1 MTKIF
6 AHRGSKGTH
15 PENTLAA
22 FQRSVELGVDG
33 IELDVHLTKDQ
44 QLVVIHDERL
54 ERTTN
59 GTGFIYE
66 YTLAELKQLDASSW
80 FSIYDDVQRI
90 PTLQEVITLC
100 NRLGF
105 TGIVN
110 VEVKT
115 DQIHYPLIEERLVE
129 LLQQKK
135 TFIPMYSSFNLL
147 TLERLYELDKT
158 TNKAW
163 IMEGT
168 ASTVDFASY
177 FQAID
182 SIHPNFEW
190 VIKAQEELFEFT
202 KLIRPWTV
210 NQESEMW
217 MCFEKQFEAFHTD
230 YPEKALAIKE
240 RYQQSRLVTQ

>member
-22 FQRSVELGVDG
+22 FRHSIELGVDG
-33 IELDVHLTKDQ
+33 IELDVHLSKDQ
-44 QLVVIHDERL
+44 ELVVIHDETL

-59 GTGFIYE
+59 GSGFVCDH
-66 YTLAELKQLDASSW
+66 TLAELKNLNASSW
-80 FSIYDDVQRI
+80 FSLYEDVQQI

-100 NRLGF
+100 NQLDF

-110 VEVKT
+110 IEVKT
-115 DQIHYPLIEERLVE
+115 DQIHYPMIEERLVE
-129 LLQQKK
+129 LLQQEK
-135 TFIPMYSSFNLL
+135 TFTPMYSSFNLL
-147 TLERLYELDKT
+147 TLDRLYKLDPLTK
-158 TNKAW
+158 KAW

-168 ASTVDFASY
+168 DSTVDFASY

-190 VIKAQEELFEFT
+190 VIKAQEELTGFP
-202 KLIRPWTV
+202 KSIRPWTV

-230 YPEKALAIKE
+230 YPETALALKE
-240 RYQQSRLVTQ
+240 RYQQFQLIAR

>member
-22 FQRSVELGVDG
+22 FRHSIELGVDG
-33 IELDVHLTKDQ
+33 IELDVHLSKDQ
-44 QLVVIHDERL
+44 ELVVIHDETL

-59 GTGFIYE
+59 GSGFVYE
-66 YTLAELKQLDASSW
+66 HTLAELKELNASSW
-80 FSIYDDVQRI
+80 FSLYDDVQQI
-90 PTLQEVITLC
+90 PTLEEVLTLC
-100 NRLGF
+100 NHLGF

-110 VEVKT
+110 IEVKT
-115 DQIHYPLIEERLVE
+115 DQIDYPMIEERLVS
-129 LLQQKK
+129 LLQQEK

-147 TLERLYELDKT
+147 TLDRLHKLDPIIK
-158 TNKAW
+158 KAW

-168 ASTVDFASY
+168 DSTIDFANY

-190 VIKAQEELFEFT
+190 VVTAQEELSGFT
-202 KLIRPWTV
+202 KSIRPWTV

-217 MCFEKQFEAFHTD
+217 MCFEKKFSGFHTD
-230 YPEKALAIKE
+230 YPEKALALKQL
-240 RYQQSRLVTQ
+240 YVQSQVVTY